1 MKEELLFQEQRAQ
14 EVRRLKMRSV
24 RGIALVCLACLCMFS
39 SIPLRLAMLVSPP
52 AWSEVI
58 LLVSTALLLPLV
70 LDLLGDIS
78 KMQNHLK
85 RLH

>member
-1 MKEELLFQEQRAQ
+1 MRAELFTREQGDW
-14 EVRRLKMRSV
+14 EVKRLGRRKV
-24 RGIALVCLACLCMFS
+24 RGIVLICLACLCMFS
-39 SIPLRLAMLVSPP
+39 GIPVWLAVLVSPP

-78 KMQNHLK
+78 KMQNHLE
-85 RLH
+85 